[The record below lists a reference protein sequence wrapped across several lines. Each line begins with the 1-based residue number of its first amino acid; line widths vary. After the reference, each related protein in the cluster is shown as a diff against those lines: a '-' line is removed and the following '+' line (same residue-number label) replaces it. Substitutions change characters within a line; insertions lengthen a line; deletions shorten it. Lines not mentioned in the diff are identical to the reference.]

1 MKRVF
6 VCAGA
11 NYAYNNKINMQAVLL
26 GRKLAREG
34 VCYVQ
39 GGCEMGL
46 MGLTLRGFMSKSSN
60 FEIFVPEHYYRINCD
75 GLEKMLGKYKD
86 KISTTKGEGERLKRI
101 IACDEI
107 VVMPGGLGTL
117 EEFLYSNET
126 KRALEHDKKITIVNI
141 DGFYNGFLSQ
151 IEQNKKEG
159 LTKDEYL
166 HFEVVS
172 SVEELSFKETQTT
185 QLEQL

>member
-11 NYAYNNKINMQAVLL
+11 NYAKNNKINREAVLL

-39 GGCEMGL
+39 GGCESGL
-46 MGLTLRGFMSKSSN
+46 MGLTLKAFMSKSSN
-60 FEIFVPEHYYRINCD
+60 FEIFVPEHYYRINCE
-75 GLEKMLGKYKD
+75 GLKELLGKFKD
-86 KISTTKGEGERLKRI
+86 KITTTKGEGERLKKI

-117 EEFLYSNET
+117 EELLYSNET

-141 DGFYNGFLSQ
+141 DGFYNGFLAQ

-159 LTKDEYL
+159 LTLDEYL
-166 HFEVVS
+166 HFEIVS
-172 SVEELSFKETQTT
+172 SVEELSFSENVEECTHEK
-185 QLEQL
+185 

>member
-11 NYAYNNKINMQAVLL
+11 NYAKSMNINKQAVLL

-34 VCYVQ
+34 AVYVQ

-46 MGLTLRGFMSKSSN
+46 MGLTLKGFMASSNN
-60 FEIFVPEHYYRINCD
+60 FEIFVPEHYYRINSA
-75 GLEKMLGKYKD
+75 GLIEALGKFKD
-86 KISTTKGEGERLKRI
+86 KITKTAGEGERLKKI

-117 EEFLYSNET
+117 EELLYSNET

-159 LTKDEYL
+159 LTLDEYL

-172 SVEELSFKETQTT
+172 SVEELCFKDKNLGE
-185 QLEQL
+185 EK

>member
-11 NYAYNNKINMQAVLL
+11 NYAKSMNINKEAVLL

-34 VCYVQ
+34 ACYVQ

-46 MGLTLRGFMSKSSN
+46 MGLTLKGFMASSNN
-60 FEIFVPEHYYRINCD
+60 FEIFVPEHYYRINCE
-75 GLEKMLGKYKD
+75 GLEQLLGKYKD
-86 KISTTKGEGERLKRI
+86 KITTTKGEGERLKRI

-117 EEFLYSNET
+117 EELLYSNET

-141 DGFYNGFLSQ
+141 NGFYNGFLSQ

-159 LTKDEYL
+159 LTLDEYL
-166 HFEVVS
+166 HFEVVN
-172 SVEELSFKETQTT
+172 SVDELCFKDKNLGEEK
-185 QLEQL
+185 